1 MRGKIAQ
8 LAGFIDQ
15 AGLFLANRA
24 VTNKL
29 HFIAPSG
36 FSCTWDASW
45 NSGRGNSTTEAS
57 CIAATPVPQGLPGSS
72 QGHPRAMNL
81 KLAPS
86 RLIWPALKCPP
97 ITNVG
102 VSAKRENSS
111 RRVTAD
117 ALGSESAVDDQSRC
131 AIWQG

>member
-15 AGLFLANRA
+15 ARLFLPNRA

-45 NSGRGNSTTEAS
+45 NSGPGNSTADW
-57 CIAATPVPQGLPGSS
+57 
-72 QGHPRAMNL
+72 
-81 KLAPS
+81 PS
-86 RLIWPALKCPP
+86 RTHCCCPHP
-97 ITNVG
+97 ESLTEKA
-102 VSAKRENSS
+102 VSDFS
-111 RRVTAD
+111 R
-117 ALGSESAVDDQSRC
+117 L
-131 AIWQG
+131 